1 MKIQC
6 ITVMVEFSCCCFF
19 LYRGDSW
26 CEQVQTHR
34 RTAGGCVVYR
44 QQACEGG
51 ADRTAEKNTTES

>member
-1 MKIQC
+1 
-6 ITVMVEFSCCCFF
+6 MVEFSCCFF
-19 LYRGDSW
+19 VYRGDSW

-51 ADRTAEKNTTES
+51 ADRAAEKNTTES